1 MKNKNKIIIISIV
14 SVIILLSIVGVFI
27 FKGNREINANTFKA
41 LIDEEY
47 MVESFNEDDNGIKI
61 NIIGDLN
68 KDNITNLSEK
78 ISKIDNLNN
87 VVINVFK
94 EKVSN
99 IENGYYNDGLLAQVS
114 INNKNMEYSEF
125 KEDKINEDIKDISIT
140 NAEYKN
146 LENNNGII
154 KIYINSEELKVDN
167 VKEELYLLS
176 QVINSS
182 NKDLKN
188 VIITS
193 KIGELEGMLPTIVKA
208 DTITIPIK
216 EVDGKKYVSLTDLT
230 NASGGTIVDNSEVG
244 VKTFSINGKVIVTNS
259 NTAFVSVDDKTIP
272 YESKEIDGIKVPNF

>member
-1 MKNKNKIIIISIV
+1 MKKKNKIIIISIV

-27 FKGNREINANTFKA
+27 FKGNKEINANTFKA

-68 KDNITNLSEK
+68 KDDITNLSEK
-78 ISKIDNLNN
+78 ISEIDNLNN

-114 INNKNMEYSEF
+114 INNKNMEYAEF
-125 KEDKINEDIKDISIT
+125 KEDKFNEDIKDISLT

-154 KIYINSEELKVDN
+154 KIYINSEELTVDN

-176 QVINSS
+176 EVINNS

-193 KIGELEGMLPTIVKA
+193 KIGKLEYT
-208 DTITIPIK
+208 
-216 EVDGKKYVSLTDLT
+216 VSL
-230 NASGGTIVDNSEVG
+230 
-244 VKTFSINGKVIVTNS
+244 S
-259 NTAFVSVDDKTIP
+259 NPDI
-272 YESKEIDGIKVPNF
+272 IKITENIAL

>member
-14 SVIILLSIVGVFI
+14 SVIILLSIAGVFI
-27 FKGNREINANTFKA
+27 FKGNKEINANTFKA

-146 LENNNGII
+146 LENIHKFRRI
-154 KIYINSEELKVDN
+154 K
-167 VKEELYLLS
+167 
-176 QVINSS
+176 
-182 NKDLKN
+182 
-188 VIITS
+188 
-193 KIGELEGMLPTIVKA
+193 GW
-208 DTITIPIK
+208 
-216 EVDGKKYVSLTDLT
+216 
-230 NASGGTIVDNSEVG
+230 
-244 VKTFSINGKVIVTNS
+244 
-259 NTAFVSVDDKTIP
+259 
-272 YESKEIDGIKVPNF
+272 

>member
-27 FKGNREINANTFKA
+27 FKGNKEINANTFKA

-78 ISKIDNLNN
+78 ISKIYNLNN

-193 KIGELEGMLPTIVKA
+193 KIGELEYT
-208 DTITIPIK
+208 
-216 EVDGKKYVSLTDLT
+216 VSL
-230 NASGGTIVDNSEVG
+230 
-244 VKTFSINGKVIVTNS
+244 S
-259 NTAFVSVDDKTIP
+259 NPDI
-272 YESKEIDGIKVPNF
+272 IKITENIAL

>member
-14 SVIILLSIVGVFI
+14 SVIILLSIAGVFI
-27 FKGNREINANTFKA
+27 FKGNKEINANTFKA

-193 KIGELEGMLPTIVKA
+193 KIGELEYT
-208 DTITIPIK
+208 
-216 EVDGKKYVSLTDLT
+216 VSL
-230 NASGGTIVDNSEVG
+230 
-244 VKTFSINGKVIVTNS
+244 S
-259 NTAFVSVDDKTIP
+259 NPDI
-272 YESKEIDGIKVPNF
+272 IKITENIAL